1 MNDTERRLLGLE
13 RALEA
18 HIKDNEDALLNID
31 ADSLTFIPVRSVGKC
46 VSLSLEGNVLHVISG
61 QDKYRIILTK
71 EESENV

>member
-18 HIKDNEDALLNID
+18 HIKDNEDALSNVD
-31 ADSLTFIPVRSVGKC
+31 ADSLTFIPVKSAGGD

>member
-1 MNDTERRLLGLE
+1 MNDTERRLLVLE

-18 HIKDNEDALLNID
+18 HIKDNEDALSNID
-31 ADSLTFIPVRSVGKC
+31 ADSLTFIPVKSVGKG
-46 VSLSLEGNVLHVISG
+46 VSLSLEGSVLHVISG